1 MTKSVKIFW
10 RIFFYCFG
18 AGVLLLILINLGW
31 IGDMPSIDDIENPSA
46 SQASQVYADDGTPM
60 GKYYIE
66 DRVDVLN
73 KDISKHVV
81 NALVATEDKRFYDHS
96 GIDGLSLM
104 RAFFYLGSEGGASTI
119 TMQTAKNLFTEN
131 WSTKNFLLRSIQK
144 LKEAI
149 IAIKLERNFTKEEII
164 TLYLNTVAFGDNVFG
179 IRNASNTFFQKEPD
193 RLNVE
198 EAAVLIGMV
207 NGPGIYNPRTNPR
220 RSLERRNLVLNRMV
234 SMNYLTAAEATA
246 LKRKPIELNYKKLN
260 ENNGLGPYFR
270 MILGEEMKKWCKEH
284 KKNNGD
290 NYNLYRDG
298 LKIYTTINPRMQL
311 YAEEAV
317 AKHISYMQKLLN
329 AQENIKKGSVWKGY
343 ENVLE
348 AAARQSDRW
357 RNLKKEGMEDEDI
370 RKTFDQKIMMHV
382 FAWNTTRGKDTIMTP
397 FDSIKYHRQMLQAG
411 FMVMNPLDGQVKAWV
426 GGIDYKTFK
435 FDHANINTKRQIG
448 STMKPLLYS
457 LAIEEAGFTPNTT
470 VYDIQQSFG
479 GFGMVPATS
488 KTCTGAAMPMALALA
503 KSRNCATAYV
513 LKQLDNNGNNGAKR
527 LIEFL
532 RKCDFQSNIPAY
544 PSIGIGACEI
554 SLIEMMQGYSMFP
567 GRGFNAKP
575 MYITRIEDR
584 NGNVLATFTPRRK
597 EIISDVTAYSV
608 IKMMQGV
615 MTNGTGAGIWSYDLP
630 GGMEIAGKTGTT
642 NDNSDAWFMG
652 YTPQLLAGGWVGCDD
667 RFIRFSTESKNGEG
681 GRAAM
686 PIWAY
691 FMDKAA
697 TDPNCGIDINLTFAK
712 PEGTNE
718 IQIDYS
724 NGNTPILEGEGQ
736 EVGTGKSDDYEVP
749 KIIKS
754 DEIAPPE
761 SDLKILDDTKK
772 TAVTPKPADPKEEKK
787 TTDKPG
793 TNPATIPDK
802 KVKAVMPPRKAGT
815 GQL

>member
-1 MTKSVKIFW
+1 MTKSVRIFW
-10 RIFFYCFG
+10 RIFFWGFG
-18 AGVLLLILINLGW
+18 AVILLLLMISWGW

-46 SQASQVYADDGTPM
+46 MQGSQVFADDGTLM

-66 DRVDVLN
+66 DRVNVLN
-73 KDISKHVV
+73 KDISKHVI

-96 GIDGLSLM
+96 GIDGYSLM
-104 RAFFYLGSEGGASTI
+104 RAAFFLGTEGGASTI

-131 WSTKNFLLRSIQK
+131 WSTKNIFLRAIQK
-144 LKEAI
+144 LKEGI
-149 IAIKLERNFTKEEII
+149 IAVRLERTFTKEEII
-164 TLYLNTVAFGDNVFG
+164 TLYLNTIEFGDNVFG

-198 EAAVLIGMV
+198 EAAVLVGMI
-207 NGPGIYNPRTNPR
+207 NAPGIYNPRTNPK

-234 SMNYLTAAEATA
+234 SKGFLSETEADV
-246 LKRKPIELNYKKLN
+246 LKRKPMELHYKKLN

-284 KKNNGD
+284 KKSNGD

-298 LKIYTTINPRMQL
+298 IKIYTTISPRMQE
-311 YAEEAV
+311 YAEAAV
-317 AKHISYMQKLLN
+317 SKHMAVNQKLLDR
-329 AQENIKKGSVWKGY
+329 QENIKKGTVWKGY

-348 AAARQSDRW
+348 SAARQSERW
-357 RNLKKEGMEDEDI
+357 KNLKKEGMSDEDI
-370 RKTFDQKIMMHV
+370 RKTFDQKIPMHV
-382 FAWNTTRGKDTIMTP
+382 FAWNIKRGKDTTMTP
-397 FDSIKYHRQMLQAG
+397 WDSIKYHRQMMQAS

-435 FDHANINTKRQIG
+435 FDHANYNTRRQVG

-470 VYDIQQSFG
+470 VYDMQQSFG

-488 KTCTGAAMPMALALA
+488 KTCTGTAMPMAMALA

-513 LKQLDNNGNNGAKR
+513 LKQLDNGGNNGAKR
-527 LIEFL
+527 LIDFL
-532 RKCDFQSNIPAY
+532 RKCDFKSTIPAY

-554 SLIEMMQGYSMFP
+554 SLLEMMQGYSMFP
-567 GRGFNAKP
+567 GQGFNAKP

-597 EIISDVTAYSV
+597 EVISSQTAYSV
-608 IKMMQGV
+608 VKMMELV
-615 MTNGTGAGIWSYDLP
+615 LKIGTGAGIGQYDP
-630 GGMEIAGKTGTT
+630 PPFAEMAGKTGTT

-667 RFIRFSTESKNGEG
+667 RFIRFNTESKNGEG

-691 FMDKAA
+691 FMAKAA
-697 TDPNCGIDINLTFAK
+697 ADPNCGIDTKLSFVK
-712 PEGTNE
+712 PESMPE
-718 IQIDYS
+718 IIIDESSGVPIGDGETTLGNGKGGDYS
-724 NGNTPILEGEGQ
+724 
-736 EVGTGKSDDYEVP
+736 VP
-749 KIIKS
+749 KDIKPEDIGGES
-754 DEIAPPE
+754 EKPEQDKKLPVAPPVRP
-761 SDLKILDDTKK
+761 LPVIPGPKK
-772 TAVTPKPADPKEEKK
+772 DSPK
-787 TTDKPG
+787 G
-793 TNPATIPDK
+793 
-802 KVKAVMPPRKAGT
+802 KAVMPPLQKKPGN
-815 GQL
+815 GK